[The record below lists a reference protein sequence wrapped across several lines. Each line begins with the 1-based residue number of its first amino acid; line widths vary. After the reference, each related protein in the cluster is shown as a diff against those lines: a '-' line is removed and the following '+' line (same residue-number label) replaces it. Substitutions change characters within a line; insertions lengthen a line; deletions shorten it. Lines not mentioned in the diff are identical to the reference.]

1 MSGGQRQRIALA
13 RAMVGNQSI
22 VVFNEATSALDIK
35 TEEFILKQLDSL
47 KSQQTVIMITHRL
60 STAIDCDMIILME
73 NGKVLATGTHAI

>member
-1 MSGGQRQRIALA
+1 LSGGQRQRIALA

-22 VVFNEATSALDIK
+22 VFDEATSALDIK